1 MDNAVSVVWII
12 RDAKPG
18 HYSQC
23 EGLSN
28 ALVERVPGL
37 RVETLDRLGPT
48 QLLKILLTRNL
59 PPELESLRDRGA
71 PRLLIAA
78 GHATHFTLLV
88 LGWLIRAKTLLLMK
102 PSLPC
107 RLFDLCLIPVH
118 DQPAEAD
125 NIIGTQGALNPM
137 RSGIKKSGQGVILIG
152 GPSKHHDWDEQG
164 LLQQLEK
171 ITQSP
176 EVYWTLTTSRR
187 TPASTQNR
195 ISELRNID
203 FIPFESTAPGWVAQ
217 QLAAAEYAWVTEDSV
232 SMIYEALTAGCA
244 VGIIKVPGST
254 DKPNRLVRGLNA
266 LVQQGQVSVYSDEK
280 DPDLQRPAE
289 VFNEAQRCAQLVI
302 DRGWL

>member
-18 HYSQC
+18 HFSQC
-23 EGLSN
+23 EGLTN
-28 ALVERVPGL
+28 ALLERLPDL
-37 RVETLDRLGPT
+37 KVETLDRLTPA

-59 PPELESLRDRGA
+59 PPEIESLRDGGA

-88 LGWLIRAKTLLLMK
+88 LGWLLRAKTLLLMK

-118 DQPAEAD
+118 DQPADAD
-125 NIIGTQGALNPM
+125 NIISTQGALNPM
-137 RSGIKKSGQGVILIG
+137 RPGIKKPGQGVILIG
-152 GPSKHHDWDEQG
+152 GPSKHHDWDDHS

-171 ITQSP
+171 ITQSSGIH
-176 EVYWTLTTSRR
+176 WTLTTSRR
-187 TPASTQNR
+187 TPASTQSR
-195 ISELRNID
+195 IAALESVE
-203 FIPFESTAPGWVAQ
+203 FVPFESTASGWVAQ

-244 VGIIKVPGST
+244 VGIIKVPRST

-280 DPDLQRPAE
+280 DPDLQRPGE
-289 VFNEAQRCAQLVI
+289 VFNEAQRCV
-302 DRGWL
+302 